1 MLETYSTPNNGIA
14 SFAEASPDYE
24 LAPVGLASFQD
35 QAKKLAE
42 YGRNGDI
49 YVVHAAEGE
58 TVVPLEVLNANPK
71 VKELLFNQMKDMGL
85 DPQEFVVGNELN
97 SINPVTGLPEFFFKS
112 VFRAV
117 KKAVKKVAK
126 IVKKAAPIVLPIAAA
141 AFGIPFLGP
150 AFGAGTFGASFLGSG
165 IGTLVGGGSVKD
177 AFKSGLLSGGLSVAT
192 AGLGSLMKGGD
203 FGGAIK
209 GAFTGAT
216 PVFEAGTQIGTQYAA
231 SPFADVLG
239 GGAAREA
246 SALASEAQFKSLFGG
261 DVLDATLT
269 GKGRI
274 FGDPATS
281 TTPGFV
287 GMDQTSSLVPSPTTP
302 IAAVKPDVRAGE
314 FLANRTPGNLAD
326 GIQVASANPRQ
337 SFQQFADLQP
347 APAARPVVPVQTGT
361 TYSLGPG
368 ATSGELLGGP
378 NLFDGYVP
386 TVPTSAPTPSAFS
399 TSLSNLEN
407 LTPEKLAASVG
418 TKDFLDKTSD
428 VVFGTTYTPGQALKA
443 AGVNPDTVTAAQYEI
458 LKDTA
463 TELVAPGK
471 GFSAGAL
478 RTYGPLAAVGTG
490 AAYLG
495 GAFDEEEPETVGQ
508 GDLAGFV
515 ADLGPSGYELFQ
527 QDPEKYKVRD
537 IDPFQYV
544 PSSRPLVPVGRAKG
558 GSMEFPRREMLVEG
572 PGTET
577 SDDIPAMLSDGEFV
591 LTSKAVR
598 GAAKNPTGNK
608 EIDRKNGAK
617 NLYAMMRNFEMRA

>member
-141 AFGIPFLGP
+141 AFGVPFLGP

-216 PVFEAGTQIGTQYAA
+216 PVLNTAGTQIGTQYAA

-261 DVLDATLT
+261 DVLDATIT
-269 GKGRI
+269 GEGRI

-281 TTPGFV
+281 RTPGFV
-287 GMDQTSSLVPSPTTP
+287 GMEQTSSVAPGTIGPTPVSYTP
-302 IAAVKPDVRAGE
+302 TPGAASGARVSVFNEKLGKFGTALPDPKTG
-314 FLANRTPGNLAD
+314 LANFDTFIPDSPGSLLQNVQATRTAPQLNALQAEQLKALQTAQQLKAD
-326 GIQVASANPRQ
+326 Q
-337 SFQQFADLQP
+337 
-347 APAARPVVPVQTGT
+347 AA
-361 TYSLGPG
+361 
-368 ATSGELLGGP
+368 
-378 NLFDGYVP
+378 
-386 TVPTSAPTPSAFS
+386 AFS
-399 TSLSNLEN
+399 KGAAALEK
-407 LTPEKLAASVG
+407 LTPESLAASVAP
-418 TKDFLDKTSD
+418 KDFLDKASD
-428 VVFGTTYTPGQALKA
+428 VVFGTTYTPGQALEA
-443 AGVNPDTVTAAQYEI
+443 AGISATKVSPAQYDL
-458 LKDTA
+458 LKKTA

-495 GAFDEEEPETVGQ
+495 GAFDAEEPETVGQ
-508 GDLAGFV
+508 EDLAGFV
-515 ADLGPSGYELFQ
+515 ADLGPSGFELFEQ
-527 QDPEKYKVRD
+527 NPEKYKVRD
-537 IDPFQYV
+537 IDPYQYV
-544 PSSRPLVPVGRAKG
+544 PSSTPLVPVNAAKG

-591 LTSKAVR
+591 FTSKAVR
-598 GAAKNPTGNK
+598 GAAKNPTGKK

-617 NLYAMMRNFEMRA
+617 NLYAMMRDFEMRA